1 MLDRE
6 HPMTDTSNNVKAELS
21 RGAVHLDVDPSI
33 YPLDAIYG
41 AAYIFIDRCYV
52 FLDRPVAGGL
62 RVTLQSKDESPA
74 EPVLRALVGEFAN
87 ELLSCAW
94 RRQITAENRSIIEA
108 VTSQALAGAM
118 GPPSLDDLADFD
130 FSDDGF
136 EDPLGIAQSWEEKH
150 GRKVAK
156 PAEAKEEEEKK
167 KEEKK
172 KEEKEGG
179 AA

>member
-1 MLDRE
+1 MLDCE
-6 HPMTDTSNNVKAELS
+6 HPMTDTPNNVKAELS

-52 FLDRPVAGGL
+52 FLDRLAAGGL
-62 RVTLQSKDESPA
+62 RVTLQTKDESPA
-74 EPVLRALVGEFAN
+74 ESLLRALVGEFSN

-94 RRQITAENRSIIEA
+94 RRQITEENRSLIEA

-150 GRKVAK
+150 GRKA
-156 PAEAKEEEEKK
+156 PAQAEA
-167 KEEKK
+167 

>member
-6 HPMTDTSNNVKAELS
+6 HPMTDTPQNVKAELS
-21 RGAVHLDVDPSI
+21 HGAVHLDVDPSI

-52 FLDRPVAGGL
+52 FLDRVAGGGF
-62 RVTLQSKDESPA
+62 RISLQTKEEAPDES
-74 EPVLRALVGEFAN
+74 VLRALVGEFSN

-94 RRQITAENRSIIEA
+94 RRQITEENRSLIEA

-150 GRKVAK
+150 SRKAPK
-156 PAEAKEEEEKK
+156 SADPTEATDEKE
-167 KEEKK
+167 K
-172 KEEKEGG
+172 KEEKEEGG
-179 AA
+179 EA